1 MKMLKWPSFN
11 NYNTDTEDFE
21 DGETFEKTIPI
32 FKTDADED
40 EHIVAG
46 IVYEPDTIDAQGDEA
61 SEEEIRKAAYR
72 FMEDGVEFKV
82 NHKGKPVE
90 VTVLESYIAPQ
101 DLLIAKQKVKKGSWV
116 LITRVV
122 DDDIW
127 QDIKDGKLTGYSMA
141 GTATAA

>member
-1 MKMLKWPSFN
+1 MLKWPSLN
-11 NYNTDTEDFE
+11 NYNTETEDFE
-21 DGETFEKTIPI
+21 DGVEFEKTIPI
-32 FKTDADED
+32 FIEKAD

-46 IVYEPDTIDAQGDEA
+46 IVYEPDTVDAQGDEA

-72 FMEDGVEFKV
+72 FMEEGHEFKV
-82 NHKGKPVE
+82 NHKGKARE
-90 VTVLESYIAPQ
+90 INVLESYIAPQ
-101 DLLIAKQKVKKGSWV
+101 ELTIGTHTVKKGSWV

-141 GTATAA
+141 GTAQAA